1 METLSRTKPHHRIMV
16 LPSPAPRGSSAEK
29 PVVLLTSH

>member
-1 METLSRTKPHHRIMV
+1 MEILSRTKPHYRIMA
-16 LPSPAPRGSSAEK
+16 LPNLSPRGSSAEK